1 MQILSLVSN
10 GDSKFYRQQVAGLR
24 ARGHVVDTLA
34 VPGRRRENGSDLET
48 RSVTTYAAYY
58 ARAVAAQLGEYDL
71 VHAHY
76 GLTAPPAV
84 VPPDHPVVLT
94 LWGSDLMG
102 EYGWLSRTC
111 SRFADAVV
119 VMSQEMA
126 DQLDGDCHVIPHG
139 VDFDRFRPMP
149 QAEARAELGWD
160 RDAHH
165 VLFPYGPSRQVKDF
179 PRARRIVERA
189 RPEIDAPVELQTM
202 TGVAHERVPRYMN
215 AADALLLT
223 SKREGSPNTV
233 KEALACNCPVIA
245 TDVGDVAE
253 RLDGVAHSTAASDDA
268 ELADA
273 LVETLRAGERSDGRE
288 AISHLSRE
296 NQLDQIESVYRSVAR
311 RTEGAP

>member
-10 GDSKFYRQQVAGLR
+10 SDSKFYSQQVAGLR
-24 ARGHVVDTLA
+24 DRGHVVDTLA
-34 VPGRRRENGSDLET
+34 VPGRRRENGSDLEA
-48 RSVTTYAAYY
+48 RSVTTYARYY
-58 ARAVAAQLGEYDL
+58 VRAVAAQLGEYDL

-84 VPPDHPVVLT
+84 VPTGHPVVLT

-119 VMSQEMA
+119 VMSEEMA
-126 DQLDGDCHVIPHG
+126 DQLDGDCRVIPHG
-139 VDFDRFRPMP
+139 VDFDQFRPMDR
-149 QAEARAELGWD
+149 AEARAELGWD
-160 RDAHH
+160 PDAHH
-165 VLFPYGPSRQVKDF
+165 VLFPYGPSREVKDF
-179 PRARRIVERA
+179 PRARRVVERA
-189 RPEIDAPVELQTM
+189 RSEIDAPVELQTM

-215 AADALLLT
+215 AADALLLA

-233 KEALACNCPVIA
+233 KEALACNCPVVA

-253 RLDGVAHSTAASDDA
+253 RLDGVAHSRTASDDA

-288 AISHLSRE
+288 AIRDLSLE
-296 NQLDQIESVYRSVAR
+296 NQIDRVESVYRSVAR